1 MTRLTAFT
9 FSLTLVAATAD
20 AQSPPVTEKAEL
32 EKLRGAWVTVR
43 STRDGKESAPE
54 QGTKLVFDGDLIHVH
69 ERDRKEPVPMKMNVG
84 KGRISVRTFDDPA
97 DPTKPR
103 PRTETALRLTYG
115 IYKVEGDE
123 LTLVLQSAFSIPQG
137 FTDEKQVMWV
147 LRREPPRK

>member
-1 MTRLTAFT
+1 MSRLTAFALA
-9 FSLTLVAATAD
+9 LTLVATAG

-54 QGTKLVFDGDLIHVH
+54 KGVKLVFDGDLVHVH
-69 ERDRKEPVPMKMNVG
+69 EPGRKEAVPMKINVG
-84 KGRISVRTFDDPA
+84 MGRLSVRPHDAGPIGPPA
-97 DPTKPR
+97 
-103 PRTETALRLTYG
+103 RTETAFRLTYG

-123 LTLVLQSAFSIPQG
+123 LTMVIQSAFSIPKG

-147 LRREPPRK
+147 LRREAARK